1 MILQIIRE
9 LFYFWCF
16 LLYLA
21 GIKHNYFCVNVVL
34 EVMGYKIYNCKYKNE
49 DNELVEKKILSKKYL
64 KKNVGAKIRV
74 RYLNNEY
81 VLDCTEVLKEE
92 LN

>member
-1 MILQIIRE
+1 MKLWVTKDVNETCE
-9 LFYFWCF
+9 LLDTSAVYG
-16 LLYLA
+16 LTSEEARRRY
-21 GIKHNYFCVNVVL
+21 
-34 EVMGYKIYNCKYKNE
+34 EKNGP
-49 DNELVEKKILSKKYL
+49 NELVEKKILSKKYL
-64 KKNVGAKIRV
+64 KKNVGEKIRV